1 MHFCKRLIG
10 VLTALV
16 LVVALLP
23 AAFAR
28 QYYSRVIYDGTAE
41 EVTAMLDRISE
52 QTFVNTDAETVRTY
66 IEHFLYRSEFAAVN
80 SGSFHYTNAQ
90 GYWAGKSV
98 QDGTYY
104 QVVSGTGCFAYSKFV
119 SLVIYGT
126 SGVLRDEGQTP
137 GYFTGSAMKA
147 FLDRYAQAGEHIR
160 IDYRHSVTYISGT
173 EDGFYFMD
181 YAGDENQ
188 KISLCYTTYDNFA
201 AKCNELCVR
210 VLLFDANLAEN
221 GKEPGVSSVS
231 TGDNDWLASYADA
244 VERSG
249 LAAADASSGMT
260 LTETALLAAQARSLI
275 NSVQTVTDEESFW
288 ANLTRYKAL
297 NMDLNSLMKDTS
309 AISFIT
315 GDALKAD
322 MMNSP
327 MLQMF
332 FVRSVF
338 TEP

>member
-1 MHFCKRLIG
+1 MRFCKRLIG

-16 LVVALLP
+16 LAAALLP
-23 AAFAR
+23 TAFAR
-28 QYYSRVIYDGTAE
+28 QYYSRTITDGTSE
-41 EVTAMLDRISE
+41 EVAAMLDRISE
-52 QTFVNTDAETVRTY
+52 QNFVNTDAEAVRAY
-66 IEHFLYRSEFAAVN
+66 IEHFLYRSDFAAVN
-80 SGSFHYTNAQ
+80 SGSFRYTNAQ

-104 QVVSGTGCFAYSKFV
+104 QVVSGTGCYAYSKFV

-126 SGVLRDEGQTP
+126 SGILRDEGQTP

-181 YAGDENQ
+181 YAGDAKQ

-201 AKCNELCVR
+201 AKCNEVCVR

-221 GKEPGVSSVS
+221 GEEPGIRSMNSEEY
-231 TGDNDWLASYADA
+231 NWLSSYANT
-244 VERSG
+244 VELSG
-249 LAAADASSGMT
+249 LITTDTSSGLS

-275 NSVQTVTDEESFW
+275 SGVQTVTDTESFW
-288 ANLTRYKAL
+288 ENLTRYKAL
-297 NMDLNSLMKDTS
+297 NMDLNSIAQTVNTRYLPVGDILALDTMS
-309 AISFIT
+309 
-315 GDALKAD
+315 
-322 MMNSP
+322 NP

-338 TEP
+338 AES

>member
-1 MHFCKRLIG
+1 MHFCKRLAG

-16 LVVALLP
+16 LVAALLP
-23 AAFAR
+23 TAFAR
-28 QYYSRVIYDGTAE
+28 QYYSRTITDGTSE
-41 EVTAMLDRISE
+41 EVEAMLDRISE
-52 QTFVNTDAETVRTY
+52 QTFVNTDADTVRTY

-80 SGSFHYTNAQ
+80 NGGFHYTNAQ

-104 QVVSGTGCFAYSKFV
+104 QVVSGTGCYAYSKFV

-126 SGVLRDEGQTP
+126 GGVLRDEGQTP
-137 GYFTGSAMKA
+137 GYFTGSAMKE

-173 EDGFYFMD
+173 EDGFYFLD

-201 AKCNELCVR
+201 AKCNEVCVR
-210 VLLFDANLAEN
+210 VFLFDANLAEN
-221 GKEPGVSSVS
+221 GEESG
-231 TGDNDWLASYADA
+231 TEDYDWLSSYAGA

-249 LAAADASSGMT
+249 LIAADASSGMT
-260 LTETALLAAQARSLI
+260 LTETALLAAQARNLI
-275 NSVQTVTDEESFW
+275 SSVQTVNDEESFW
-288 ANLTRYKAL
+288 ANLARYKAL
-297 NMDLNSLMKDTS
+297 SVDLNSLMKDTNVL
-309 AISFIT
+309 SFAA
-315 GDALKAD
+315 GDVLKAE
-322 MMNSP
+322 MMTSP

-338 TEP
+338 TES